1 MIKKL
6 CLNLFFLLFISPF
19 LIAQYQLSGTVA
31 DGADDHLLAGA
42 SVFINGSSKGTVTD
56 KNGYFSITGVSFN
69 IFELIVSYVSYETM
83 IIKIT
88 PENIGKRFKI
98 LMASK
103 QNTLKEVVIEPVERD
118 GWKTWGKLFVESFLG
133 TSNNAR
139 ECIIKNPEVLRFR
152 YNKKTHVLTVS
163 SVDMMII
170 KNNALGY
177 TINYQLEEFKYDN
190 RMISFIGYS
199 SFEPMQSNRQ
209 RKMTQWNKHRE
220 EAFNGSLM
228 HFIRSLYINK
238 ANEEGFK
245 MTYLIRLF
253 KKDTSTAEYYNKIM
267 NGNYSDVDT
276 SKFFIQIMKPEGMS
290 ISAPIIYLIGKKP
303 LLTDDIR
310 KTDSSGTIYAS
321 FNNCIQLT
329 YVKELEKDEYLAQ
342 MSPMRKTKMPQT
354 SIIYL
359 VNNQFVIIDKSGLY
373 FEPLDLF
380 SEGYMAWEKFA
391 EMLPTDYEP

>member
-1 MIKKL
+1 MMKKP
-6 CLNLFFLLFISPF
+6 CLNLFFLLFLPAF
-19 LIAQYQLSGTVA
+19 LIAQYQLSGTVY
-31 DGADDHLLAGA
+31 DDADDHPLAGA

-56 KNGYFSITGVSFN
+56 KNGYFIITGVSFN

-103 QNTLKEVVIEPVERD
+103 RSTLKEVVIEPVEKD
-118 GWKTWGKLFVESFLG
+118 GWKTWGKLFVDNFIG

-139 ECIIKNPEVLRFR
+139 ECIIKNPDVLRFR

-170 KNNALGY
+170 QNNALGY
-177 TINYQLEEFKYDN
+177 TINYQLEEFTYDN
-190 RMISFIGYS
+190 RMITFLGYS

-209 RKMTQWNKHRE
+209 RKMTQWKQHRK

-228 HFIRSLYINK
+228 HFIRSLYLNK

-253 KKDTSTAEYYNKIM
+253 KKDTATADYYNRIM

-290 ISAPIIYLIGKKP
+290 IAAPSIYLIGKKP

-342 MSPMRKTKMPQT
+342 MSPSRKTKRPQT

-359 VNNQFVIIDKSGLY
+359 VNNHFVIIDKSGLY

-380 SEGYMAWEKFA
+380 SEGYMAWEKLA